1 MNKKNLIRWA
11 FILVLTAVFVY
22 FFAKKIEWNKVLA
35 SLTEVNTPLFILLV
49 VLAPLHLVTR
59 ALRWRFLIKPEKANP
74 RFYNLF
80 AGNAIGFTV
89 TLLLPGRLG
98 EIAKPLYLAQKENIR
113 KGFALGTVVVE
124 RIFDMLTMCA
134 LLGIFLVVQPFFP
147 SAAIA
152 PGTLKILR
160 FWGVIGVAFAV
171 TLLLIVMGLHFY
183 RDKTVRF
190 INFFL
195 KPLPAK
201 WRAKIDELMEEF
213 IEGLKF
219 FHSLRSLLTII
230 ALSFVVWLTFVVYYW
245 IFIRAYGVAIP
256 LFFAI
261 PYVFLNMVGASI
273 PTPGMVGGFDY
284 FSQLGLT
291 ALYGVAATKAGVMT
305 LVVHAVQVIMTCL
318 IGYVILVKERVSL
331 FQLRK
336 LGQGEGSAGTVGETV
351 EE

>member
-11 FILVLTAVFVY
+11 FIFVLTAVFVY
-22 FFAKKIEWNKVLA
+22 FFAKKIEWNKVFA
-35 SLTEVNTPLFILLV
+35 SLTEVNPWMFALLV
-49 VLAPLHLVTR
+49 VLAPMHLFTR
-59 ALRWRFLIKPEKANP
+59 ALRWRYLIKPEKANP
-74 RFYNLF
+74 RFFNLF
-80 AGNAIGFTV
+80 AGNAVGFTV

-124 RIFDMLTMCA
+124 RIFDMLTMCS
-134 LLGIFLVVQPFFP
+134 LLGIFLILQPFFP
-147 SAAIA
+147 SAKIA

-160 FWGVIGVAFAV
+160 FWGIVGVAFALS
-171 TLLLIVMGLHFY
+171 LLLIVLGLHFF

-230 ALSFVVWLTFVVYYW
+230 ALSFVVWLGFVAYYW
-245 IFIRAYGVAIP
+245 IFIRAYGVVIP
-256 LFFAI
+256 LFFTI

-291 ALYGVAATKAGVMT
+291 ALYGVGATKAGMMT

-318 IGYVILVKERVSL
+318 IGYAILVKERVSL

-336 LGQGEGSAGTVGETV
+336 LGETVGETETV
-351 EE
+351 KE

>member
-1 MNKKNLIRWA
+1 MNRKNLVRWA
-11 FILVLTAVFVY
+11 FIFVLTAVFVY
-22 FFAKKIEWNKVLA
+22 FFAKKIEWNKVFA
-35 SLTEVNTPLFILLV
+35 SLTEVDPWLFAAIVL
-49 VLAPLHLVTR
+49 LAPLHLFTR
-59 ALRWRFLIKPEKANP
+59 ALRWRFLIKPEKADP

-80 AGNAIGFTV
+80 AANAVGFTV

-98 EIAKPLYLAQKENIR
+98 EIAKPLYLAKKENIR

-134 LLGIFLVVQPFFP
+134 LLGIFLVVQPLFP
-147 SAAIA
+147 SVRIDA
-152 PGTLKILR
+152 GTLRILR
-160 FWGVIGVAFAV
+160 FWGIIGVAFALS
-171 TLLLIVMGLHFY
+171 LLLIVLGLHFF

-190 INFFL
+190 LNFFL

-201 WRAKIDELMEEF
+201 WRAKIDALMEEF
-213 IEGLKF
+213 IEGLRF
-219 FHSLRSLLTII
+219 FHSLRNLLTII
-230 ALSFVVWLTFVVYYW
+230 ALSFVVWLGFVFYYW
-245 IFIRAYGVAIP
+245 VFTRAYGVAIP
-256 LFFAI
+256 LFFTI

-291 ALYGVAATKAGVMT
+291 ALYGLAATKAGMMT
-305 LVVHAVQVIMTCL
+305 LVVHAVQLIMTCL
-318 IGYVILVKERVSL
+318 IGYAILVKERVSL

-336 LGQGEGSAGTVGETV
+336 LGEPETETEAV